1 MPISTKEKP
10 NGVPETVK
18 KPTAKPPKEDE
29 LMKIMK
35 KPDDSEQLPSN
46 DSDEHSENDEITEEQ
61 FLRERNEFLKEQL
74 LQDSSEEDSFVE
86 SESDMD
92 NFDSSH
98 LNGTADSNYDSD
110 DCEEDDKA
118 TSDSDVSLMD
128 KFLGVDEKPKTKE
141 IQLGGET
148 NKRVASL
155 PSVRAIENG
164 SDSDRDSDAS
174 DMPKKKKAKTAIGAK
189 IFANLE
195 KDDDV
200 ELLSD
205 DDDESDDVK
214 LKSKGRAND
223 EKSATD
229 DMLDTSMFKSQKRD
243 IDPNRLSKKLLED
256 RAKKASATANDR
268 VSPEEPIML
277 SSDEDDLEHISTGKN
292 DEEENGKR
300 GPRKLLRDDQLA
312 DDTKQAQRDE
322 HERIKRLEK
331 KNSRLSQYIE
341 SQRILSQES
350 QDDIELMDENEL
362 ILDFDSKKKEKII
375 VHPDITKHLK
385 QHQHDGIKFMY
396 DCCYGSVDNLDKYP
410 GSGCIL
416 AHCMGLGKTLQLIS
430 LLNTVISYPQLK
442 TDRILVIC
450 PKSTVM
456 NWKEEIER
464 WVNPIHGKRRRLK
477 LFTFAEQ
484 S

>member
-1 MPISTKEKP
+1 MPTSTKEKP
-10 NGVPETVK
+10 NGVAEPVK
-18 KPTAKPPKEDE
+18 KPTSKPPKEDE

-35 KPDDSEQLPSN
+35 KPDNMEESTAN
-46 DSDEHSENDEITEEQ
+46 DSDEHADYGEKTEEQ
-61 FLRERNEFLKEQL
+61 FLHERNEFLKQQL
-74 LQDSSEEDSFVE
+74 LEDSSEEEDSFVE
-86 SESDMD
+86 SESEVD
-92 NFDSSH
+92 NFDSS
-98 LNGTADSNYDSD
+98 NGKAESNYDSD
-110 DCEEDDKA
+110 DFDEDDKE
-118 TSDSDVSLMD
+118 TSDSDESMMD

-141 IQLGGET
+141 IQLSSET
-148 NKRVASL
+148 NKRATSI

-164 SDSDRDSDAS
+164 SDSDRDSDTS
-174 DMPKKKKAKTAIGAK
+174 DRPLKKKAKTAIGARL
-189 IFANLE
+189 FANLV
-195 KDDDV
+195 KDDEI
-200 ELLSD
+200 ELSS
-205 DDDESDDVK
+205 DDDESDDF
-214 LKSKGRAND
+214 KSKAHD
-223 EKSATD
+223 IDKKSDTG

-243 IDPNRLSKKLLED
+243 IGPNRLSKKLLED
-256 RAKKASATANDR
+256 RAKKSTATTNDR

-277 SSDEDDLEHISTGKN
+277 SSDEDDLEQISTGKN
-292 DEEENGKR
+292 DEEEKGKR

-322 HERIKRLEK
+322 QERIKRLEK

-341 SQRILSQES
+341 SQRILSQET
-350 QDDIELMDENEL
+350 QNDVELTGENEL
-362 ILDFDSKKKEKII
+362 ILDYDSKKKEKIV

-385 QHQHDGIKFMY
+385 EHQHDGIKFMY
-396 DCCYGSVDNLDKYP
+396 DCCYGSVDNMEKFP

>member
-1 MPISTKEKP
+1 MPTSSKEKP
-10 NGVPETVK
+10 NGVAEPAK
-18 KPTAKPPKEDE
+18 KPTTKPPKEDE
-29 LMKIMK
+29 LMKILK
-35 KPDDSEQLPSN
+35 RPDTMEELPAN
-46 DSDEHSENDEITEEQ
+46 DSDEHSEYGEKTEEQ
-61 FLRERNEFLKEQL
+61 FIHERNEFLKQQL
-74 LQDSSEEDSFVE
+74 LQDSSEEDSFAE
-86 SESDMD
+86 SESEVE
-92 NFDSSH
+92 NFDSS
-98 LNGTADSNYDSD
+98 NGKAESNCDSTDFD
-110 DCEEDDKA
+110 EDDKD
-118 TSDSDVSLMD
+118 TSESDESLMD
-128 KFLGVDEKPKTKE
+128 KFLGVDEKPPKTKE
-141 IQLGGET
+141 IQLSSDT
-148 NKRVASL
+148 NKRVAPI
-155 PSVRAIENG
+155 PSVRAIEND

-174 DMPKKKKAKTAIGAK
+174 DRPQKTKAKAAIGAR
-189 IFANLE
+189 IFANLV
-195 KDDDV
+195 KDDEI
-200 ELLSD
+200 ELSS
-205 DDDESDDVK
+205 DDDESDDFK
-214 LKSKGRAND
+214 HKSKAHDIDIKPG
-223 EKSATD
+223 TG
-229 DMLDTSMFKSQKRD
+229 DMLDTSMFKNQKRD
-243 IDPNRLSKKLLED
+243 IGPNRLSKKLLED
-256 RAKKASATANDR
+256 RAKKASATTNDR

-277 SSDEDDLEHISTGKN
+277 SSDEDDLEQISTGKN
-292 DEEENGKR
+292 EEEEKGKR

-322 HERIKRLEK
+322 QERIKRLEK

-350 QDDIELMDENEL
+350 SDDVEVTGKNEL
-362 ILDFDSKKKEKII
+362 ILDYDSKKKEKII

-385 QHQHDGIKFMY
+385 EHQHDGIKFMY
-396 DCCYGSVDNLDKYP
+396 DCCYGSVDNMEKFP